1 MLTTKTPKTPKRY
14 TCERCDYI
22 SCNKKDYMRHLQ
34 TDKHLMLTNAN
45 DNANNANN
53 NANEKTPNNDC
64 TCECGK
70 YFKHKSSLSRHRQK
84 CTYINDTDVPVK
96 EEKKIVNEI

>member
-1 MLTTKTPKTPKRY
+1 MLTTKTQKTPKRY
-14 TCERCDYI
+14 TCEKCDYI

-45 DNANNANN
+45 DNANNAN
-53 NANEKTPNNDC
+53 EKTPNNDC

-70 YFKHKSSLSRHRQK
+70 YFKHKSSLSRH
-84 CTYINDTDVPVK
+84 
-96 EEKKIVNEI
+96 